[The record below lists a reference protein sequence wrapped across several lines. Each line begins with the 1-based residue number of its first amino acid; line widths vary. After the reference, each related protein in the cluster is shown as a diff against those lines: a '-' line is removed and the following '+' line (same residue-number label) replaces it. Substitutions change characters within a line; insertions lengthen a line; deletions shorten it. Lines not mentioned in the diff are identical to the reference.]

1 MKKVIA
7 YLTTRRNDYAHEAHT
22 NNLESH
28 REWCGT
34 KVKELDLLL
43 NELKGKD
50 FVFADW
56 LAEVGYVYIEQ
67 YKGWQNDKACL
78 ILHADKFMI
87 DIFHKC
93 VFREIN
99 QPTTRIEAE
108 ILLFKAFN
116 LI

>member
-1 MKKVIA
+1 MEKVIA
-7 YLTTRRNDYAHEAHT
+7 YLTTKRNDLAWMGSNTMGEKRDFYDRKIAEIDA
-22 NNLESH
+22 
-28 REWCGT
+28 
-34 KVKELDLLL
+34 LL

-67 YKGWQNDKACL
+67 YKGWKNDKACL
-78 ILHADKFMI
+78 ILHADKKFMI

-108 ILLFKAFN
+108 ILLFKAFK
-116 LI
+116 LL

>member
-1 MKKVIA
+1 MKKAIA
-7 YLTTRRNDYAHEAHT
+7 YLQTQRTTLAHYAVD
-22 NNLESH
+22 SM
-28 REWCGT
+28 REFYDGKIAEIDT
-34 KVKELDLLL
+34 LL

-78 ILHADKFMI
+78 ILHADKKFMI

-99 QPTTRIEAE
+99 QPATRIEAE